1 MRGGKVGWDEGW
13 GGGIGI
19 GEGGRMRGGEVG

>member
-1 MRGGKVGWDEGW
+1 MRRGKVGCDEGW

-19 GEGGRMRGGEVG
+19 GEGGVKNGVKE